1 LDYAAGM
8 LGPAVAVWSGLAA
21 GALHVVSGV
30 DHLAALL
37 PLAVGRRARV
47 FATGAAWGAG
57 HSVGVAV
64 IGLAGVLLRERLDIE
79 ALSSWAEIAV
89 GVMLVGLGLFAL
101 RRALRRTHV
110 HGPEE
115 GSVPGAGSPW
125 RAALAAG
132 TLHGVAGAAHFLG
145 VLPAFVLRGWSL
157 PALYLASFA
166 VGTVAS
172 MGIFAILVGRGSARL
187 AGRSPH
193 AVRWVTGA
201 AGLTAVAVGLA
212 WLA

>member
-1 LDYAAGM
+1 M

-64 IGLAGVLLRERLDIE
+64 IGLAGVLLRERLDIV
-79 ALSSWAEIAV
+79 ALSSWAEAAV

-115 GSVPGAGSPW
+115 GPAPGALAW
-125 RAALAAG
+125 RAALGAG

-145 VLPAFVLRGWSL
+145 VLPAFVLRGWSE

-172 MGIFAILVGRGSARL
+172 MGVFAVLVGRGSDRL
-187 AGRSPH
+187 AGRGPH

-212 WLA
+212 WLASA